1 MSRPQAHLLRDDRGQ
16 TAVEFALLLPILTVL
31 LLGVIQLGTV
41 FNNYETITDAAR
53 AGSRQAILLR
63 LSGGSPDVAADA
75 ARRAAGALD
84 PEQLGVSVTASPD
97 WSTSGNDVSVTV
109 TYPYSIDL
117 LGWVVQ
123 SGQLSSTMTERLE

>member
-1 MSRPQAHLLRDDRGQ
+1 MPTLKTERGQ
-16 TAVEFALLLPILTVL
+16 ALVEFAVALPLLAVL
-31 LLGVIQLGTV
+31 LLGVMQLGNV

-63 LSGGSPDVAADA
+63 LSGGSPSNAEAAV
-75 ARRAAGALD
+75 RAAASGLD
-84 PEQLGVSVTASPD
+84 PDKLGVSVHATPD
-97 WSTSGNDVSVTV
+97 WATSGNDVQVTV

-123 SGQLSSTMTERLE
+123 SGNLTSTMTERLE

>member
-1 MSRPQAHLLRDDRGQ
+1 MPRLKTERGQ
-16 TAVEFALLLPILTVL
+16 ALVEFALALPLLAVL
-31 LLGVIQLGTV
+31 LLGVIQLGNV

-63 LSGGSPDVAADA
+63 LSGGSPSSAEAAV
-75 ARRAAGALD
+75 RAAASGLD
-84 PEQLGVSVTASPD
+84 PDKLGVSVQATPD
-97 WSTSGNDVSVTV
+97 WATSGNDVQVVV

-123 SGQLSSTMTERLE
+123 SGNLTSTMTERLE

>member
-1 MSRPQAHLLRDDRGQ
+1 MPTLKAERGQ
-16 TAVEFALLLPILTVL
+16 ALVEFAFALPILAVL

-63 LSGGSPDVAADA
+63 ISGGSPTVAAQAARDA
-75 ARRAAGALD
+75 ASGLD
-84 PEQLGVSVTASPD
+84 PDKLNVSVQATPD
-97 WSTSGNDVSVTV
+97 WASSGNDVSVTV

-123 SGQLSSTMTERLE
+123 SGNLSSTMTERLE

>member
-1 MSRPQAHLLRDDRGQ
+1 MPTLKTERGQ
-16 TAVEFALLLPILTVL
+16 ALVEFAVALPLLAVL
-31 LLGVIQLGTV
+31 LLGVMQLGNV

-63 LSGGSPDVAADA
+63 LSGGSPTTAEAAV
-75 ARRAAGALD
+75 RAAASGLD
-84 PEQLGVSVTASPD
+84 PAKLGVSVQATPD
-97 WSTSGNDVSVTV
+97 WATSGNDVQVTV

-123 SGQLSSTMTERLE
+123 SGNLTSTMTERLE

>member
-1 MSRPQAHLLRDDRGQ
+1 MPTLKTERGQ
-16 TAVEFALLLPILTVL
+16 ALVEFALALPLLAVL
-31 LLGVIQLGTV
+31 LLGVMQLGNV

-63 LSGGSPDVAADA
+63 LSGGSPSSAEAAV
-75 ARRAAGALD
+75 RAAASGLD
-84 PEQLGVSVTASPD
+84 PDKLGVSVQATPD
-97 WSTSGNDVSVTV
+97 WATSGNDVHVTV

-123 SGQLSSTMTERLE
+123 SGNLTSTMTERLE

>member
-1 MSRPQAHLLRDDRGQ
+1 MPTLKTERGQ
-16 TAVEFALLLPILTVL
+16 ALVEFAVALPLLAVL
-31 LLGVIQLGTV
+31 LLGVMQLGNV

-63 LSGGSPDVAADA
+63 LSGGSPSTAEAAV
-75 ARRAAGALD
+75 RAAASGLD
-84 PEQLGVSVTASPD
+84 PDKLGVSVQATPD
-97 WSTSGNDVSVTV
+97 WATSGNDVQVTV

-123 SGQLSSTMTERLE
+123 SGNLTSTMTERLE

>member
-1 MSRPQAHLLRDDRGQ
+1 MPSLKADRGQ
-16 TAVEFALLLPILTVL
+16 ALVEFAFALPILAVL

-41 FNNYETITDAAR
+41 YNNYETITDAAR

-63 LSGGSPDVAADA
+63 ISGGSPDLAAQAVRSA
-75 ARRAAGALD
+75 ASGLD
-84 PEQLGVSVTASPD
+84 PDKLNVTVQATPD
-97 WSTSGNDVSVTV
+97 WTSSGNDVSVTV

-123 SGQLSSTMTERLE
+123 SGNLSSTMTERLE

>member
-1 MSRPQAHLLRDDRGQ
+1 VPVVAPPVPPALVVELACVLPLLM
-16 TAVEFALLLPILTVL
+16 VL
-31 LLGVIQLGTV
+31 VLAVIQFGIL

-63 LSGGSPDVAADA
+63 ISGGSPDLAAQA
-75 ARRAAGALD
+75 ARTAASGLD
-84 PEQLGVSVTASPD
+84 PDKMNVTVSATPD
-97 WSTSGNDVSVTV
+97 WKSSGNDVSVTV

-123 SGQLSSTMTERLE
+123 SGNLTSTMTERLE

>member
-1 MSRPQAHLLRDDRGQ
+1 MPTLKTERGQ
-16 TAVEFALLLPILTVL
+16 ALVEFAVALPLLAVL
-31 LLGVIQLGTV
+31 LLGVMQLGNV

-63 LSGGSPDVAADA
+63 LSGGSPSTAEAAV
-75 ARRAAGALD
+75 RAAASGLD
-84 PEQLGVSVTASPD
+84 PDKLGVSVQANPD
-97 WSTSGNDVSVTV
+97 WATSGNDVQVTV

-123 SGQLSSTMTERLE
+123 SGNLTSTMTERLE